1 MTSVDADTRSE
12 APMVAETWEPALP
25 AWRVVLSR
33 ELAELWIGGKGLYL
47 ILAFSVLL
55 GIETFVLATNAEL
68 NLFTPRDMVYEITK
82 IAIQVSMLIGL
93 IIGADSIS
101 GERERRTL
109 EAYLLTPASRNQFV
123 LGKFLAGLTAWPV
136 ALVLTVPFMVRLS
149 QGGGAI
155 PRAALGGALV
165 GVLLIPAFV
174 AIGIFVSFWCSSNK
188 TSYFISL
195 GIFLVFVLQDRQW
208 LNPIPVGF
216 DFLDKL
222 VVGHA
227 DGVVVEGGEGLT
239 PLPVGDIWR
248 SLVPPLVFT
257 LITLAVVFFYVGR
270 NLSLEVRLKSRGIAR
285 IARLGGLTAMAVGVV
300 LAGSSVASADVP
312 STGGDLK
319 MAISRDHMV
328 GRAGDSVEFKTVLT
342 NTGKKRTAPLI
353 VAMNIINLSKSG
365 DVVDPEDWS
374 PERTQYVDGLDPG
387 KSVTLPWT
395 VDAVLDGNYMVYLVG
410 VPQPAGPGASSQVV
424 TSPGLHLTIG
434 AFSNL
439 NPSGVLPYT
448 IGVPL
453 AVLVVI
459 MLMLTLR
466 RRRVD
471 AGGSGSTAV
480 SRSPGSSA

>member
-1 MTSVDADTRSE
+1 MTTVNA
-12 APMVAETWEPALP
+12 AAEGEGLKAAASWKPAVP

-55 GIETFVLATNAEL
+55 AIETFVLATNAEL

-82 IAIQVSMLIGL
+82 IAIQVSLLIGL

-109 EAYLLTPASRNQFV
+109 EGMLLTPASRRQFV

-136 ALVLTVPFMVRLS
+136 ALLITVPFIVLLS
-149 QGGGAI
+149 RGSGAI
-155 PRAALGGALV
+155 PRAVLGGAIV

-195 GIFLVFVLQDRQW
+195 GIFLVFVLQGRQW

-216 DFLDKL
+216 DFLSKL

-227 DGVVVEGGEGLT
+227 DGIVPEGGEGLT
-239 PLPVGDIWR
+239 PLAFGQIWR
-248 SLVPPLVFT
+248 SLVPPAVFT
-257 LITLAVVFFYVGR
+257 LIALVVLFTYVGR
-270 NLSLEVRLKSRGIAR
+270 NLAVEVRMNSRVLAR
-285 IARLGGLTAMAVGVV
+285 IARLGGLAVLAVV
-300 LAGSSVASADVP
+300 LMVSSTGIASAAASRP
-312 STGGDLK
+312 SGDLE
-319 MAISRDHMV
+319 MAISQDHMA
-328 GRAGDSVEFKTVLT
+328 GRTGDSVEFKTVLT
-342 NTGKKRTAPLI
+342 NTGTKPTAPVI

-374 PERTQYVDGLDPG
+374 PERTQYVDRLAAG

-410 VPQPAGPGASSQVV
+410 IPQPAGPGASSDIV

-453 AVLVVI
+453 VVLVITVLMI
-459 MLMLTLR
+459 MLR
-466 RRRVD
+466 RRRVET
-471 AGGSGSTAV
+471 GG
-480 SRSPGSSA
+480 PGGESEAPA

>member
-1 MTSVDADTRSE
+1 MTTIAGDTDRNDLE
-12 APMVAETWEPALP
+12 AAAPWKPAMP

-33 ELAELWIGGKGLYL
+33 ELTELWIGGKGLYL

-68 NLFTPRDMVYEITK
+68 NLFTPRDMVFEITK

-109 EAYLLTPASRNQFV
+109 EGLLLTPASRGQFV

-136 ALVLTVPFMVRLS
+136 ALVITVPFMVRLS
-149 QGGGAI
+149 QGSGAI
-155 PRAALGGALV
+155 PRAVVGGALV

-174 AIGIFVSFWCSSNK
+174 ALGIFVSFWCSSNK

-195 GIFLVFVLQDRQW
+195 GIFLVFVLQGRQW

-216 DFLDKL
+216 DFLSKL

-239 PLPVGDIWR
+239 PLPFDEIWR
-248 SLVPPLVFT
+248 SLVAPLVFT
-257 LITLAVVFFYVGR
+257 LIVLGVLFFYVGR
-270 NLSLEVRLKSRGIAR
+270 NLTVEAGTKSKVLAKIAR
-285 IARLGGLTAMAVGVV
+285 HGWFTAIAVV
-300 LAGSSVASADVP
+300 MVLSGPGVASAAVSP
-312 STGGDLK
+312 QSGDLK
-319 MAISRDHMV
+319 MAISLDHMA
-328 GRAGDSVEFKTVLT
+328 GKTGDSVEFKTVLT
-342 NTGKKRTAPLI
+342 NTGTEPTPPVI

-374 PERTQYVDGLDPG
+374 PERTQYVDGLAPG

-410 VPQPAGPGASSQVV
+410 IPQPAGPGASSEVV
-424 TSPGLHLTIG
+424 TSPGLHLTFG

-448 IGVPL
+448 LGVPL
-453 AVLVVI
+453 VVLAIIV
-459 MLMLTLR
+459 LMILLR

-471 AGGSGSTAV
+471 AGGPEEESEA
-480 SRSPGSSA
+480 PA

>member
-1 MTSVDADTRSE
+1 MTTFPGDTDRQDL
-12 APMVAETWEPALP
+12 AAATPWKPAVS

-33 ELAELWIGGKGLYL
+33 ELSELWIGGKGLYL

-68 NLFTPRDMVYEITK
+68 NLYTPRDMVYEITK

-109 EAYLLTPASRNQFV
+109 EGLLLTPASRGQFV

-136 ALVLTVPFMVRLS
+136 ALVITVPFMLRLS
-149 QGGGAI
+149 QGSGAI
-155 PRAALGGALV
+155 PRAVLGGALV
-165 GVLLIPAFV
+165 GALLIPAFV
-174 AIGIFVSFWCSSNK
+174 ALGIFVSFWCSSNK

-195 GIFLVFVLQDRQW
+195 GIFLVFVLQGRQW

-216 DFLDKL
+216 DFLSKL

-239 PLPVGDIWR
+239 PLPFDEIWR
-248 SLVPPLVFT
+248 SLVSPLVFT
-257 LITLAVVFFYVGR
+257 LIVLAVLFLYVGR
-270 NLSLEVRLKSRGIAR
+270 NLTVEVGTKSKVLAR
-285 IARLGGLTAMAVGVV
+285 IARHGWFTVIAVVMI
-300 LAGSSVASADVP
+300 LAGPAVASAAVSP
-312 STGGDLK
+312 QSGDLK
-319 MAISRDHMV
+319 MAISLDHV
-328 GRAGDSVEFKTVLT
+328 AGKAGDSIEFKTVLT
-342 NTGKKRTAPLI
+342 NTGTGTTPPVI

-374 PERTQYVDGLDPG
+374 PERTQYVDGLAPG
-387 KSVTLPWT
+387 KSVTMPWT

-410 VPQPAGPGASSQVV
+410 IPQPAGPGTSSEVV

-453 AVLVVI
+453 VVLAIIV
-459 MLMLTLR
+459 LMILLR

-471 AGGSGSTAV
+471 AGGPAESNA
-480 SRSPGSSA
+480 PA

>member
-1 MTSVDADTRSE
+1 MTTAGDVTRAEPLE
-12 APMVAETWEPALP
+12 AEARWKPAVP

-47 ILAFSVLL
+47 IMAFAVLL
-55 GIETFVLATNAEL
+55 GVETFVLATNAEL

-93 IIGADSIS
+93 IIGADAIS

-109 EAYLLTPASRNQFV
+109 EGLLLTPAGRNHFV

-136 ALVLTVPFMVRLS
+136 ALVITVPFMLRLS
-149 QGGGAI
+149 QGSGAI
-155 PRAALGGALV
+155 PRAVLGGALV
-165 GVLLIPAFV
+165 GLLLIPAFV

-195 GIFLVFVLQDRQW
+195 GIFLVFVLQGRQW
-208 LNPIPVGF
+208 LNPIPLGF
-216 DFLDKL
+216 DFLSKL
-222 VVGHA
+222 VIGHA

-239 PLPVGDIWR
+239 PLPFGEIWR
-248 SLVPPLVFT
+248 SLVAPLVFT
-257 LITLAVVFFYVGR
+257 LFALAVLFLYVGR
-270 NLSLEVRLKSRGIAR
+270 NLTVEVRTKGNVLRRIGRVGGITV
-285 IARLGGLTAMAVGVV
+285 IAVV
-300 LAGSSVASADVP
+300 LALASVAAASAAV
-312 STGGDLK
+312 STQSGDLR
-319 MAISRDHMV
+319 MAISRDHMA
-328 GRAGDSVEFKTVLT
+328 GKAGDSVEFKTVLT
-342 NTGKKRTAPLI
+342 NTGTETTPPVI

-374 PERTQYVDGLDPG
+374 PERTQYVDGLAPG

-410 VPQPAGPGASSQVV
+410 IPQPAGPGASSEVV

-448 IGVPL
+448 LGVPL
-453 AVLVVI
+453 AVLAIIVLM
-459 MLMLTLR
+459 MLLR
-466 RRRVD
+466 RRKVD
-471 AGGSGSTAV
+471 AGGAEEE
-480 SRSPGSSA
+480 SAAPA

>member
-1 MTSVDADTRSE
+1 MTTVDGVAGGE
-12 APMVAETWEPALP
+12 GLEGAAPWKPAVP
-25 AWRVVLSR
+25 AWRVMLSR
-33 ELAELWIGGKGLYL
+33 ELAELWVGGKGLYL

-55 GIETFVLATNAEL
+55 GVETFVLATNAEL

-109 EAYLLTPASRNQFV
+109 EGLLVTPAGHNHLV
-123 LGKFLAGLTAWPV
+123 LGKLLAGLTAWPV
-136 ALVLTVPFMVRLS
+136 ALVITVPFMLRLS

-155 PRAALGGALV
+155 PRAVLGGALV
-165 GVLLIPAFV
+165 GLLLIPAFV
-174 AIGIFVSFWCSSNK
+174 ALGIFVSFWCNSNK

-195 GIFLVFVLQDRQW
+195 GIFLVFVLQGRQW

-216 DFLDKL
+216 DFLSKL
-222 VVGHA
+222 VIGHA

-239 PLPVGDIWR
+239 PLPFDEIWR
-248 SLVPPLVFT
+248 SLVPPLGFT
-257 LITLAVVFFYVGR
+257 LITLAVLFLYVGR
-270 NLSLEVRLKSRGIAR
+270 NLTVEPRTYSNLVAR
-285 IARLGGLTAMAVGVV
+285 IARLGGMTLVVVILALSSTA
-300 LAGSSVASADVP
+300 VASAAASP
-312 STGGDLK
+312 QSSDLK
-319 MAISRDHMV
+319 MTISLDHMA
-328 GRAGDSVEFKTVLT
+328 GKAGDSVEFKTVLT
-342 NTGKKRTAPLI
+342 NAGTEKTPPVI

-374 PERTQYVDGLDPG
+374 PERTQYVDSLAAG

-410 VPQPAGPGASSQVV
+410 IPQPAGPGTSSHVV

-453 AVLVVI
+453 AVLATIAVMMV
-459 MLMLTLR
+459 LR
-466 RRRVD
+466 RRKVN
-471 AGGSGSTAV
+471 AGGSDEAFGSA
-480 SRSPGSSA
+480 S

>member
-1 MTSVDADTRSE
+1 
-12 APMVAETWEPALP
+12 
-25 AWRVVLSR
+25 
-33 ELAELWIGGKGLYL
+33 
-47 ILAFSVLL
+47 
-55 GIETFVLATNAEL
+55 
-68 NLFTPRDMVYEITK
+68 
-82 IAIQVSMLIGL
+82 
-93 IIGADSIS
+93 
-101 GERERRTL
+101 
-109 EAYLLTPASRNQFV
+109 
-123 LGKFLAGLTAWPV
+123 
-136 ALVLTVPFMVRLS
+136 
-149 QGGGAI
+149 
-155 PRAALGGALV
+155 
-165 GVLLIPAFV
+165 
-174 AIGIFVSFWCSSNK
+174 
-188 TSYFISL
+188 
-195 GIFLVFVLQDRQW
+195 

-239 PLPVGDIWR
+239 PLPVGEIWR

-257 LITLAVVFFYVGR
+257 LITLAIVFSYVGR
-270 NLSLEVRLKSRGIAR
+270 NLSLEVRVRSRGVARIAR
-285 IARLGGLTAMAVGVV
+285 IARFGGLTSIAVVMV
-300 LAGSSVASADVP
+300 LMSSSVASADVP

-342 NTGKKRTAPLI
+342 NTGTKPTAPLI

-374 PERTQYVDGLDPG
+374 PERTQYVDGLDSG
-387 KSVTLPWT
+387 KSVTLSWT

-410 VPQPAGPGASSQVV
+410 VPQPAGPGASSRVV

-448 IGVPL
+448 LGVPL

-459 MLMLTLR
+459 VLMLMLR
-466 RRRVD
+466 RRNVD
-471 AGGSGSTAV
+471 GGGSDAEPAGV
-480 SRSPGSSA
+480 S

>member
-1 MTSVDADTRSE
+1 MTTVDADTGGE
-12 APMVAETWEPALP
+12 VLDAAAPWRPAVP
-25 AWRVVLSR
+25 AWRVMLSR

-47 ILAFSVLL
+47 ILAFTVLL
-55 GIETFVLATNAEL
+55 GVETFVLATNAEL

-109 EAYLLTPASRNQFV
+109 EGLLLTPAGRNHFL
-123 LGKFLAGLTAWPV
+123 LGKFLAGLSAWPV

-149 QGGGAI
+149 QGSGAI
-155 PRAALGGALV
+155 PRAVLGGALV

-174 AIGIFVSFWCSSNK
+174 ALGIFVSFWCSSNK

-195 GIFLVFVLQDRQW
+195 GIFLVFVLQGRQW

-216 DFLDKL
+216 DFLSKL

-239 PLPVGDIWR
+239 PLPFDEIWR
-248 SLVPPLVFT
+248 SLVSPLVFT
-257 LITLAVVFFYVGR
+257 LITLAVLFLYVGR
-270 NLSLEVRLKSRGIAR
+270 NLTLEAGMRSRGLAR
-285 IARLGGLTAMAVGVV
+285 AARFGGLTAMAVVIV
-300 LAGSSVASADVP
+300 LSNTAVASAGVP
-312 STGGDLK
+312 QSGDLK
-319 MAISRDHMV
+319 MAISLNHAA
-328 GRAGDSVEFKTVLT
+328 GRTGDSVEFKTILT
-342 NTGKKRTAPLI
+342 NIGTETTPPVI

-374 PERTQYVDGLDPG
+374 PERTQYVEGLAPG
-387 KSVTLPWT
+387 KSATLPWT

-410 VPQPAGPGASSQVV
+410 IPQPAGPGSSSQVV

-453 AVLVVI
+453 AVLAIIV
-459 MLMLTLR
+459 LMTLLR

-471 AGGSGSTAV
+471 SAGPEAESEA
-480 SRSPGSSA
+480 PA

>member
-1 MTSVDADTRSE
+1 MTSVDADTRE
-12 APMVAETWEPALP
+12 AVADAETWKPALP

-33 ELAELWIGGKGLYL
+33 ELAELWVGGKGLYL

-109 EAYLLTPASRNQFV
+109 EGFLLTPASRTQFV
-123 LGKFLAGLTAWPV
+123 FGKFLAGLTAWPV
-136 ALVLTVPFMVRLS
+136 ALVLTIPFMVRLS

-195 GIFLVFVLQDRQW
+195 GVFLVFVLQDRQW

-216 DFLDKL
+216 DFLSKL

-239 PLPVGDIWR
+239 PLPVSEIWG
-248 SLVPPLVFT
+248 SLVAPLVFT
-257 LITLAVVFFYVGR
+257 LIMLAILFLFVGR
-270 NLSLEVRLKSRGIAR
+270 NLTLEVRMRSR
-285 IARLGGLTAMAVGVV
+285 IARFGGLSAIAVVMV
-300 LAGSSVASADVP
+300 LSNSALASADVP
-312 STGGDLK
+312 STRGDLE

-328 GRAGDSVEFKTVLT
+328 GRAGDSVEFKTVLK
-342 NTGKKRTAPLI
+342 NTGTKPTAPVI

-410 VPQPAGPGASSQVV
+410 IPQPAGPGESSQVV

-448 IGVPL
+448 IGVPF

-459 MLMLTLR
+459 VLVLMLR

-471 AGGSGSTAV
+471 AGGSEAESAA
-480 SRSPGSSA
+480 RS

>member
-1 MTSVDADTRSE
+1 MMTVDDATE
-12 APMVAETWEPALP
+12 GEGLKPAASWRPAVP

-82 IAIQVSMLIGL
+82 IAIQVSLLIGL

-109 EAYLLTPASRNQFV
+109 EGILLTPASRKQFV

-136 ALVLTVPFMVRLS
+136 ALVVTIPFMVRLS

-155 PRAALGGALV
+155 PRAVLGGALV
-165 GVLLIPAFV
+165 GILLIPAFV
-174 AIGIFVSFWCSSNK
+174 ALGIFVSFWCNSNK

-195 GIFLVFVLQDRQW
+195 GIFLIFVLQGRQW

-216 DFLDKL
+216 DFLSKL

-239 PLPVGDIWR
+239 PLPLGEIWR
-248 SLVPPLVFT
+248 SLVSPLVFD
-257 LITLAVVFFYVGR
+257 LIALAVLFFYVGR
-270 NLSLEVRLKSRGIAR
+270 NLTVEVRTSSKLLAR
-285 IARLGGLTAMAVGVV
+285 ITRIGGLTALAAVVM
-300 LAGSSVASADVP
+300 LSSTGVASAAVSP
-312 STGGDLK
+312 RSGDLR
-319 MAISRDHMV
+319 MAISLEHMA
-328 GRAGDSVEFKTVLT
+328 GRTGDSVEFKTVLT
-342 NTGKKRTAPLI
+342 NTGTRPSPPVI

-374 PERTQYVDGLDPG
+374 PERTQYVDELAPG

-395 VDAVLDGNYMVYLVG
+395 IDAVLDGNYMVYLVG
-410 VPQPAGPGASSQVV
+410 IPQPAGPGESSQIA
-424 TSPGLHLTIG
+424 TSPGLHLTFG

-448 IGVPL
+448 IGVPF
-453 AVLVVI
+453 AVLALTVV
-459 MLMLTLR
+459 MLTVR

-471 AGGSGSTAV
+471 AGGSDGEAEAPS
-480 SRSPGSSA
+480 

>member
-1 MTSVDADTRSE
+1 MTGIDRATSGEGLDAAAS
-12 APMVAETWEPALP
+12 WKPAVP
-25 AWRVVLSR
+25 AWRVVLAR
-33 ELAELWIGGKGLYL
+33 ELAELWVGGKGLYL

-55 GIETFVLATNAEL
+55 GVETFVLATNAEL

-82 IAIQVSMLIGL
+82 IAVQVSMLIGL

-109 EAYLLTPASRNQFV
+109 EGLLLTPAGRNHLV

-136 ALVLTVPFMVRLS
+136 ALVITVPFMLRLS

-155 PRAALGGALV
+155 PRAVLGGALV
-165 GVLLIPAFV
+165 GLLLIPAFV
-174 AIGIFVSFWCSSNK
+174 ALGILVSFWCTSNK
-188 TSYFISL
+188 TSYFVSL
-195 GIFLVFVLQDRQW
+195 GIFLVFVLQGRQW

-216 DFLDKL
+216 DFLSKL
-222 VVGHA
+222 VIGHA
-227 DGVVVEGGEGLT
+227 DGVVAEGGEGLT
-239 PLPVGDIWR
+239 PLPFDEIWR

-257 LITLAVVFFYVGR
+257 LMTLAVLFLYVGR
-270 NLSLEVRLKSRGIAR
+270 NLTLEAQTYRSVVAR
-285 IARLGGLTAMAVGVV
+285 IVRHGGMTVIAVA
-300 LAGSSVASADVP
+300 LALSCAAAASAAV
-312 STGGDLK
+312 SSESSDLK
-319 MAISRDHMV
+319 MSISLDHV
-328 GRAGDSVEFKTVLT
+328 AGKAGDSVEFKTVLT
-342 NTGKKRTAPLI
+342 NTGTETTPPVI

-374 PERTQYVDGLDPG
+374 PERTQYVDALAAG

-395 VDAVLDGNYMVYLVG
+395 VEAVLDGNYMVYLVG
-410 VPQPAGPGASSQVV
+410 IPQPAGPGASSQIV

-453 AVLVVI
+453 AVLAIIVV
-459 MLMLTLR
+459 MMVLR
-466 RRRVD
+466 RRRVG
-471 AGGSGSTAV
+471 ASG
-480 SRSPGSSA
+480 PGEEFEAAA

>member
-1 MTSVDADTRSE
+1 MTTVDADTHDE
-12 APMVAETWEPALP
+12 VLDAAAPWRPAVP

-55 GIETFVLATNAEL
+55 GVETFVLATNAEL

-109 EAYLLTPASRNQFV
+109 EGLLLTPASRNHFV

-136 ALVLTVPFMVRLS
+136 ALLLTVPFMVRLS
-149 QGGGAI
+149 QGSGAI
-155 PRAALGGALV
+155 PRAVLGGALV

-174 AIGIFVSFWCSSNK
+174 ALGIFVSFWCSSNK

-195 GIFLVFVLQDRQW
+195 GVFLVFVLQGRQW

-216 DFLDKL
+216 DFLSKL

-239 PLPVGDIWR
+239 PLPLDEIWTG
-248 SLVPPLVFT
+248 LVAPLVFT
-257 LITLAVVFFYVGR
+257 LVTLAVLFLYVGR
-270 NLSLEVRLKSRGIAR
+270 NLTLEVGAKGRVAAR
-285 IARLGGLTAMAVGVV
+285 IGRLGGTAVIAVVIA
-300 LAGSSVASADVP
+300 LSSAAAASAAVP
-312 STGGDLK
+312 TQNGDLK
-319 MAISRDHMV
+319 MAISLDHMA
-328 GRAGDSVEFKTVLT
+328 GKAGDSVEFKTVLT
-342 NTGKKRTAPLI
+342 NTGTETTAPVI

-374 PERTQYVDGLDPG
+374 PERTQYVDGLAPG
-387 KSVTLPWT
+387 KSITLPWT

-410 VPQPAGPGASSQVV
+410 IPQPAGPGASSQVV

-453 AVLVVI
+453 AVLALIGV
-459 MLMLTLR
+459 MFLLR
-466 RRRVD
+466 RRSVD
-471 AGGSGSTAV
+471 SGGPEAESEVPA
-480 SRSPGSSA
+480 

>member
-1 MTSVDADTRSE
+1 MRTADPETSGEVPGSV
-12 APMVAETWEPALP
+12 APWKPAVP

-33 ELAELWIGGKGLYL
+33 ELSELWIGGKGLYL

-55 GIETFVLATNAEL
+55 AIETFVLATNAEL

-109 EAYLLTPASRNQFV
+109 EGLLLTPAGRSHLV

-136 ALVLTVPFMVRLS
+136 ALVLTVPFMVLLS
-149 QGGGAI
+149 QGSGAI
-155 PRAALGGALV
+155 PRAVLGGALV

-174 AIGIFVSFWCSSNK
+174 ALGVFVSFWCSSNK

-195 GIFLVFVLQDRQW
+195 GIFLVFVLQGRQW
-208 LNPIPVGF
+208 LNPIPVAF
-216 DFLDKL
+216 DFLSKL

-239 PLPVGDIWR
+239 PLPFNEIWR
-248 SLVPPLVFT
+248 SLVSPIVFT
-257 LITLAVVFFYVGR
+257 LITLVVLFLYVGR
-270 NLSLEVRLKSRGIAR
+270 NLTLEAGMRSRGLAR
-285 IARLGGLTAMAVGVV
+285 VARFGGLTAMAVVMV
-300 LAGSSVASADVP
+300 LSNAALASAYASP
-312 STGGDLK
+312 QSGDLR
-319 MAISRDHMV
+319 MTISRDHV
-328 GRAGDSVEFKTVLT
+328 AGRTGDSVEFKTVLT
-342 NTGKKRTAPLI
+342 NTGAEASAPLI

-374 PERTQYVDGLDPG
+374 PERTQYVDGLAPG

-395 VDAVLDGNYMVYLVG
+395 VEAVLDGNYMVYLVG
-410 VPQPAGPGASSQVV
+410 IPQPAGPGSSSAVV
-424 TSPGLHLTIG
+424 ASPGLHLTIG

-448 IGVPL
+448 LGVPL
-453 AVLVVI
+453 AVLAIIVLM
-459 MLMLTLR
+459 MLLR

-471 AGGSGSTAV
+471 SGAAKAESEA
-480 SRSPGSSA
+480 PA

>member
-1 MTSVDADTRSE
+1 
-12 APMVAETWEPALP
+12 
-25 AWRVVLSR
+25 
-33 ELAELWIGGKGLYL
+33 
-47 ILAFSVLL
+47 LAFSVLL

-68 NLFTPRDMVYEITK
+68 KLFTPRDMVYESTK
-82 IAIQVSMLIGL
+82 IAIRVSMLIGL

-109 EAYLLTPASRNQFV
+109 EGFLLTPASRTQFV
-123 LGKFLAGLTAWPV
+123 FGKFLAGLTAWPV
-136 ALVLTVPFMVRLS
+136 ALVLTIPFMVRLS

-195 GIFLVFVLQDRQW
+195 GVFLMFVLQDRQW

-216 DFLDKL
+216 DFLSKL

-239 PLPVGDIWR
+239 PLPVSEIWG
-248 SLVPPLVFT
+248 SLVAPLVFT
-257 LITLAVVFFYVGR
+257 LVMLAILFLFVGR
-270 NLSLEVRLKSRGIAR
+270 NLTLEVRMRSR
-285 IARLGGLTAMAVGVV
+285 IARFGGLSAIAVVMV
-300 LAGSSVASADVP
+300 LSNSALASADVP
-312 STGGDLK
+312 STRGDLE

-328 GRAGDSVEFKTVLT
+328 GRAGDSVEFKTVLK
-342 NTGKKRTAPLI
+342 NTGTKPTAPVI

-374 PERTQYVDGLDPG
+374 PERTQYVDRLDPG

-410 VPQPAGPGASSQVV
+410 IPQPAGPGESSQVV

-448 IGVPL
+448 IGVPF

-459 MLMLTLR
+459 VLVLMLR

-471 AGGSGSTAV
+471 AGGSEAESAA
-480 SRSPGSSA
+480 RS